1 MNKVLVV
8 DDDKDI
14 LTVVKILLT
23 MHGFNVEAISRWEE
37 VFDKTENYK
46 PDIILLDVALG
57 GKDGRLLCKQIKT
70 EAKTSH
76 IPVILFSANH
86 GIVETFTDYL
96 ADDFIAKPFEIVNLI
111 NKLQTYLP
119 SKN

>member
-1 MNKVLVV
+1 MKKVLVV

-37 VFDKTENYK
+37 IFDRTENYK

-57 GKDGRLLCKQIKT
+57 GQDGRVLCKQIKST
-70 EAKTSH
+70 AKTSH
-76 IPVILFSANH
+76 IPIILFSANH
-86 GIVETFTDYL
+86 GIVETYSDYL
-96 ADDFIAKPFEIVNLI
+96 ADDFIAKPFEISGLI
-111 NKLQTYLP
+111 DKLQMYLP